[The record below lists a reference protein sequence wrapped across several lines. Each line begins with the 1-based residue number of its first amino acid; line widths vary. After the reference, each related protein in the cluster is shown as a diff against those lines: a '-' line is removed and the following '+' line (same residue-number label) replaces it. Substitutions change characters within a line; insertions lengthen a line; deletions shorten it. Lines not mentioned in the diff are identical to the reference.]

1 MNSLIELDQ
10 QILIVLNYFHT
21 SFWDNAE
28 WLISSITIWIPMYVM
43 ILYTLIKSQKW
54 ESWLTVLT
62 LIVLIVLC
70 DQISNEIFKHG
81 FERLR
86 PTHDPDLQ
94 SIVKTVRNYR
104 GGKFG
109 FVSGHAT
116 NTMGLAVF
124 TSLLF
129 RNKFYSLFIFIWSL
143 AIGYSRIYLGVH
155 YPGDVLGGMIL
166 GALLGFGIYKAYT
179 LIIPRFVRLT
189 FFNKK
194 GLKRGIAEQFNS
206 KLTLQII
213 FTGVLTFIIIF
224 LTSNL
229 LI

>member
-10 QILIVLNYFHT
+10 QILIVLNYFH
-21 SFWDNAE
+21 SGFWDNAE
-28 WLISSITIWIPMYVM
+28 WLISSITIWIPMYIM
-43 ILYTLIKSQKW
+43 ILYTVIKSQKW
-54 ESWLTVLT
+54 ESWITVLT

-70 DQISNEIFKHG
+70 DQISNEVFKHG

-86 PTHDPDLQ
+86 PTHDPDLK
-94 SIVKTVRNYR
+94 SIVKIVRGYR
-104 GGKFG
+104 GGNFG

-129 RNKFYSLFIFIWSL
+129 RNKYYSLFILIWSL
-143 AIGYSRIYLGVH
+143 VIGYSRIYLGVH

-166 GALLGFGIYKAYT
+166 GSIFGFGIYKLYT

-194 GLKRGIAEQFNS
+194 GLKRGIAEQFNT

-213 FTGVLTFIIIF
+213 FTGVLTFIII
-224 LTSNL
+224 LIASNL
-229 LI
+229 LN